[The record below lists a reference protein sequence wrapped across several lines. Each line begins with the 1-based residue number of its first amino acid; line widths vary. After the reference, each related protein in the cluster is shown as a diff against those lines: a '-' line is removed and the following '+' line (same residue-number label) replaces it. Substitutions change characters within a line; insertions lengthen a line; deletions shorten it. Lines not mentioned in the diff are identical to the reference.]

1 MNIRG
6 SLGSC
11 LLTERE
17 RERAREA
24 GREGKRQNERRRE
37 TERDKGKQRAA
48 ERTGTVRGGEGLEN
62 LRTISKPLEESR
74 EFQTREQKGPLER
87 DQKI

>member
-48 ERTGTVRGGEGLEN
+48 ERTGTVRGGEGRGGTGEFEN
-62 LRTISKPLEESR
+62 NQQAARRK
-74 EFQTREQKGPLER
+74 
-87 DQKI
+87 